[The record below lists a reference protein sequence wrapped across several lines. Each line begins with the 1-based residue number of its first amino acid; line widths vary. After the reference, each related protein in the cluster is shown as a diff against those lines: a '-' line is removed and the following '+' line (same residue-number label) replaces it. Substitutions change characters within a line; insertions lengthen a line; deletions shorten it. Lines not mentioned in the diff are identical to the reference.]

1 MSKTSG
7 VPTATELRSLPAT
20 VELWPTAAELLGV
33 SRATAYRM
41 AQDGSWPTKLLRLGR
56 LYRVP
61 TQGPD
66 GLLAVLNLDAPD
78 GGAAA

>member
-1 MSKTSG
+1 MGTTSG
-7 VPTATELRSLPAT
+7 GPTISELRSLPAT
-20 VELWPTAAELLGV
+20 VDLWPTAAQLLGV

-61 TQGPD
+61 TQGPN

-78 GGAAA
+78 GGTAA

>member
-1 MSKTSG
+1 
-7 VPTATELRSLPAT
+7 
-20 VELWPTAAELLGV
+20 
-33 SRATAYRM
+33 M

-61 TQGPD
+61 TQGPN

-78 GGAAA
+78 GGTAA